1 MTTEELLDLQ
11 EEIEEA
17 VKEMATLEG
26 KKQYMMEE
34 LKKTWKCDTVEQAET
49 KLTKMDEAI
58 EKLNE
63 DIDNKTTALE
73 EQLDGQ
79 NTDTQD

>member
-34 LKKTWKCDTVEQAET
+34 LKKTWKE
-49 KLTKMDEAI
+49 
-58 EKLNE
+58 
-63 DIDNKTTALE
+63 
-73 EQLDGQ
+73 
-79 NTDTQD
+79 